1 MYNLSILLSRESLG
15 KDFVECLKHLAKKLC
30 LVCLV
35 VVVCE
40 SQAIHAFSLIY
51 TFKKTNWPSQHTY
64 MKLNVTSIIKNNNKI
79 EISIWSDKVKVD
91 MLLPAGAI

>member
-1 MYNLSILLSRESLG
+1 
-15 KDFVECLKHLAKKLC
+15 
-30 LVCLV
+30 
-35 VVVCE
+35 
-40 SQAIHAFSLIY
+40 
-51 TFKKTNWPSQHTY
+51 